1 MGNAN
6 PAGGLPMS
14 NILFAENVC
23 ENERIGSRLR
33 GGGGG
38 GEISRSS
45 IGKDFTE
52 PFPDPQVTFGTSHSS
67 HMLLLYFETNVKIKF
82 NG

>member
-1 MGNAN
+1 MYVKTK
-6 PAGGLPMS
+6 GLGP
-14 NILFAENVC
+14 VC
-23 ENERIGSRLR
+23 

-67 HMLLLYFETNVKIKF
+67 NMLLLYFETNVKGGGSGLGLTQNKP
-82 NG
+82 